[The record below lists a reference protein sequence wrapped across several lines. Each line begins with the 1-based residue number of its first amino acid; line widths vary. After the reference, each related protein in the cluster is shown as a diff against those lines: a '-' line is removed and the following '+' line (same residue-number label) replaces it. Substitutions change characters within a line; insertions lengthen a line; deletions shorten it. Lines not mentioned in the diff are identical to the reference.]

1 MCLSVISPVRM
12 NLDANM
18 AAMLEE
24 PVLRCH
30 YKEKI
35 KSHQV
40 LVFSIKQPVTT
51 WDDVPGSK
59 WSLRR
64 ELAREQCFM

>member
-1 MCLSVISPVRM
+1 MCLSVISLLHM
-12 NLDANM
+12 KLNANM

-30 YKEKI
+30 YKEKS

-51 WDDVPGSK
+51 WGDVPGRK

-64 ELAREQCFM
+64 ELAKEWCFM